1 MLTTNTLGFLIK
13 TFCLLIYSFT
23 VEIENNIKYI
33 SNSAYNLVLFIL
45 LSTH

>member
-13 TFCLLIYSFT
+13 TFRLLIYSFT

-33 SNSAYNLVLFIL
+33 SNSSIIWYYLYYYPL
-45 LSTH
+45 